1 MSDDLRWEFTD
12 SPKAGDLDAVDA
24 GLHLYN
30 IGAADLGAVRTLAC
44 FARAASGEVRGGLK
58 ARQWGAAVEVQ
69 QLWVDERHRRRGV
82 AARLLKTLEQA
93 VIERGAAVI
102 YLDTFSF
109 QAPAFYGR
117 CGYETAARIDGFPD
131 GIGKYLMVKHVGGGQ
146 AG

>member
-1 MSDDLRWEFTD
+1 MSEDLHWEFTD
-12 SPKAGDLDAVDA
+12 SPTADDLDAVDA

-30 IGAADLGAVRTLAC
+30 LSAADLGAVRSMAC
-44 FARAASGEVRGGLK
+44 FARAASGEVIGGVR

-82 AARLLKTLEQA
+82 ASRLMRMLEQA
-93 VIERGAAVI
+93 ISERGATVV

-109 QAPAFYGR
+109 QAPAFYR
-117 CGYETAARIDGFPD
+117 HCGYRTALRIDGFPD
-131 GIGKYLMVKHVGGGQ
+131 GIAKHLMLKQLGGA